1 MIWLEIFCDV
11 EDVSS
16 PSLIG
21 IDIVNRWA
29 VVQWQLNENYEAII
43 DSGKRIISRL
53 SYDDAVI
60 IARGL
65 RHQLNA
71 KGEQVTISNPNP
83 NSRFV
88 IRSIEYEL
96 DAYDRTRLVFS
107 ALSELTRPLT
117 PYEA

>member
-43 DSGKRIISRL
+43 D
-53 SYDDAVI
+53 
-60 IARGL
+60 
-65 RHQLNA
+65 
-71 KGEQVTISNPNP
+71 
-83 NSRFV
+83 
-88 IRSIEYEL
+88 
-96 DAYDRTRLVFS
+96 
-107 ALSELTRPLT
+107 
-117 PYEA
+117 